1 LFFPSNLA
9 PFSARRNQIYA
20 SGLALGFGAKFGIT
34 VNATLKTA
42 VAMSIVIA
50 GAIVIYE
57 ALHQDSWWY
66 SSGLAMG
73 WGAIVSWA
81 RNLI

>member
-1 LFFPSNLA
+1 LLLELARSPREGTNLCE
-9 PFSARRNQIYA
+9 RV
-20 SGLALGFGAKFGIT
+20 GATVRGKVRIT

-42 VAMSIVIA
+42 VAISIVIA

-66 SSGLAMG
+66 GSGLAMG
-73 WGAIVSWA
+73 WGAMVSWA
-81 RNLI
+81 RNLV